1 MRPSPVPL
9 NSCNLASPAFPEVR
23 WGPGTCFSSVAG
35 SRAGG
40 RGQGMRAVVCS
51 AGLPKAW
58 LGDGSGSKPCWLEE
72 VRLAG
77 SAAGELGPLLP
88 RLRACF
94 VGGTGD

>member
-23 WGPGTCFSSVAG
+23 WGPGTCFSSVGG

-40 RGQGMRAVVCS
+40 RGQ
-51 AGLPKAW
+51 AW
-58 LGDGSGSKPCWLEE
+58 GRVGSKPCWLEE
-72 VRLAG
+72 VRLVG
-77 SAAGELGPLLP
+77 STAGELGPLLP